1 MPTQPDDIVWNKA
14 AIIERCIRRMHE
26 EYRADPDLEDYTHVD
41 ALTLNIERACQAAID
56 LAMHVVA
63 KQRLGVPQSSGD
75 AFFVL
80 ERAGYISSTLR
91 QSLVAMTGFRN
102 IAIHQYQVL
111 DSSVLH
117 YIVEKGYQDLIAFG
131 SALGAKILNSSA

>member
-1 MPTQPDDIVWNKA
+1 MPIQPDDIVWNKA

-75 AFFVL
+75 AFIFL
-80 ERAGYISSTLR
+80 EKAGMISTQLR

-102 IAIHQYQVL
+102 IAIHQYQQL

-131 SALGAKILNSSA
+131 SALGVQIEDSSS

>member
-1 MPTQPDDIVWNKA
+1 MPIQPDDIIWNKA
-14 AIIERCIRRMHE
+14 AIIERCIRRIHE
-26 EYRADPDLEDYTHVD
+26 EYTADPDLEDYTHLD

-63 KQRLGVPQSSGD
+63 KQCLGVPQSSGD
-75 AFFVL
+75 TFYLL

-91 QSLVAMTGFRN
+91 RSLVAMTGFRN
-102 IAIHQYQVL
+102 IAINQYQVL

-117 YIVEKGYQDLIAFG
+117 YIVQKGYQDLIAFG
-131 SALGAKILNSSA
+131 SALGVKIEDSSS

>member
-1 MPTQPDDIVWNKA
+1 MPIQPDDIIWNKA

-26 EYRADPDLEDYTHVD
+26 EYRANPDLEDYTHLD

-63 KQRLGVPQSSGD
+63 KERLGMPQSSGD
-75 AFFVL
+75 SFYVL
-80 ERAGYISSTLR
+80 ERAGYISSRLR

-111 DSSVLH
+111 DIGVLH
-117 YIVEKGYQDLIAFG
+117 YIVEQGYQDLIVFG
-131 SALGAKILNSSA
+131 SALGVKIQDSSS

>member
-1 MPTQPDDIVWNKA
+1 
-14 AIIERCIRRMHE
+14 
-26 EYRADPDLEDYTHVD
+26 
-41 ALTLNIERACQAAID
+41 
-56 LAMHVVA
+56 
-63 KQRLGVPQSSGD
+63 
-75 AFFVL
+75 L

>member
-1 MPTQPDDIVWNKA
+1 MPIQPDDIIWNKA

-41 ALTLNIERACQAAID
+41 ALTLNIERACQAVID

-63 KQRLGVPQSSGD
+63 RQRLGVPQSSGD
-75 AFFVL
+75 TFYLL
-80 ERAGYISSTLR
+80 ERAGYISSPLR

-117 YIVEKGYQDLIAFG
+117 YIVQKGYQDLIAFG
-131 SALGAKILNSSA
+131 SALGVQIEDSSS